1 MAQTYKFFYFDI
13 IKIIFFAVIE
23 LIVHETTPIEQY
35 PLTKHAA
42 GIYNKSDAQVY
53 ILTCGLNNTTEVK
66 SLEREQFLQP
76 FYDECTGSFYV
87 YS

>member
-1 MAQTYKFFYFDI
+1 
-13 IKIIFFAVIE
+13 
-23 LIVHETTPIEQY
+23 
-35 PLTKHAA
+35 LTKHAA